1 MHELGLC
8 EAIVEATLRRARG
21 REVTAVRVR
30 VGGHPVDDAVIE
42 QGFRLAAMG
51 TVAENADLDLVCEP
65 VMLRCRM
72 CGAASPVLD
81 GANLAACPSCGAIDV
96 EVTGEEN
103 AVLESVTVVPGA
115 VNLVADVAREGVG

>member
-81 GANLAACPSCGAIDV
+81 GANLAACPSCGGIDV